1 MKPRHQVS
9 RDAVELIKRF
19 EGYRRA
25 SAKLADGRWTIGY
38 GHTKSAREG
47 VEISEADAE
56 ALLLYDLAEVSAAV
70 NRLTF
75 TPLTQNQFDALCSFA
90 LNIGLENFRTSG
102 VLRRINEGAMLQA
115 AYAIEMWRKADF
127 EGERIVV
134 DALIRRRAAEKSLFL
149 LPERGY
155 VPAPTPIL
163 PPLIDYDAAIA
174 QPRQLPLNLIVP
186 MEGDL
191 AQAMAEDIPGQEPS
205 APHSSAAAAIE
216 AVTAKLQ
223 TLLPETEGDP
233 APLQADAPQDAFP
246 EASRDEPARE
256 MVEPIS
262 APAVELPMAD
272 PGAGEAD
279 ELIVPPPPAMAAA
292 EMPEQPVVYAPQPEG
307 VQVGPMGVVR
317 PKKRRRMRLM
327 PFAPILLLG
336 IVFFFGG
343 VAWQAVQKD
352 NVGLAVALL
361 GGLMASVALYY
372 LLGQIDEESPKA

>member
-1 MKPRHQVS
+1 MKPRYQVS
-9 RDAVELIKRF
+9 RDAIELIKRF
-19 EGYRRA
+19 EGYRRT

-90 LNIGLENFRTSG
+90 MNIGVDNFRTSG

-155 VPAPTPIL
+155 VPAPSPIL

-174 QPRQLPLNLIVP
+174 QPRQLPLNLVVS
-186 MEGDL
+186 MEGDI
-191 AQAMAEDIPGQEPS
+191 AEAMAEDIPGQEPN
-205 APHSSAAAAIE
+205 APQSSAAAAIE
-216 AVTAKLQ
+216 AVTARLQ
-223 TLLPETEGDP
+223 TLLPETEGEP
-233 APLQADAPQDAFP
+233 ISSESAAITPQDAFP

-256 MVEPIS
+256 AVDPVA
-262 APAVELPMAD
+262 APAIEI
-272 PGAGEAD
+272 PGEGEAD
-279 ELIVPPPPAMAAA
+279 ELIVPPPPTVAA
-292 EMPEQPVVYAPQPEG
+292 EAPPQPVVYAPEPEG

-317 PKKRRRMRLM
+317 VKKRRRLRLV
-327 PFAPILLLG
+327 PFAPLLLLG
-336 IVFFFGG
+336 VLFFFGG
-343 VAWQAVQKD
+343 IAWQALQKD

-361 GGLMASVALYY
+361 GGLMASVSLYY
-372 LLGQIDEESPKA
+372 LLGQIDEESPKG

>member
-19 EGYRRA
+19 EGYRRT
-25 SAKLADGRWTIGY
+25 SAKLADGRWTVGY

-90 LNIGLENFRTSG
+90 LNIGLENFRKSG

-149 LPERGY
+149 LPEKGY

-186 MEGDL
+186 MDGGIAE
-191 AQAMAEDIPGQEPS
+191 AMAEDIPGQEPGAS
-205 APHSSAAAAIE
+205 PPSSAAAAIE

-223 TLLPETEGDP
+223 TLLPETEGDT
-233 APLQADAPQDAFP
+233 APHPADAIAPPDAFP

-256 MVEPIS
+256 TVDPVS
-262 APAVELPMAD
+262 APAIEMSAE
-272 PGAGEAD
+272 GEAD
-279 ELIVPPPPAMAAA
+279 ELIVPPPPLAAA
-292 EMPEQPVVYAPQPEG
+292 DAPEQPVVYAPEPED

-317 PKKRRRMRLM
+317 TKKRRRLRLM

-336 IVFFFGG
+336 IIFFFGG

-361 GGLMASVALYY
+361 GGLMASVSLYY
-372 LLGQIDEESPKA
+372 LLGQIDEDRPKS

>member
-9 RDAVELIKRF
+9 RDAIELIKRF
-19 EGYRRA
+19 EGYRRQ

-90 LNIGLENFRTSG
+90 LNIGLDNFRTSG

-149 LPERGY
+149 LPEKGY
-155 VPAPTPIL
+155 VPAPSPIL

-174 QPRQLPLNLIVP
+174 QPRQLPLNLVIP
-186 MEGDL
+186 MDGEI
-191 AQAMAEDIPGQEPS
+191 AEAMAEELPGQEPDGVT
-205 APHSSAAAAIE
+205 HSSAAAAIE

-256 MVEPIS
+256 AVDPVS
-262 APAVELPMAD
+262 APAIEMQ
-272 PGAGEAD
+272 GEGEAD
-279 ELIVPPPPAMAAA
+279 ELVAPAPPMAAS
-292 EMPEQPVVYAPQPEG
+292 EMPEPPVVYASEPDG

-317 PKKRRRMRLM
+317 AKKRRRLRLM

-336 IVFFFGG
+336 IAFFFGG

-352 NVGLAVALL
+352 NVGLAIALL
-361 GGLMASVALYY
+361 GGLMASVSLYY
-372 LLGQIDEESPKA
+372 LLGQIDDDTPKV